1 MLDRISEYLSRRKGL
16 LPIIGI
22 VFVLFNFV
30 IQLVLPLSSLA
41 STNFLLHLGVVIAIL
56 GWLLARAL

>member
-16 LPIIGI
+16 LPIVGI
-22 VFVLFNFV
+22 VFVVFNFV
-30 IQLVLPLSSLA
+30 LQLVLPLSPLT
-41 STNFLLHLGVVIAIL
+41 STNFFLHFGVVIAIL